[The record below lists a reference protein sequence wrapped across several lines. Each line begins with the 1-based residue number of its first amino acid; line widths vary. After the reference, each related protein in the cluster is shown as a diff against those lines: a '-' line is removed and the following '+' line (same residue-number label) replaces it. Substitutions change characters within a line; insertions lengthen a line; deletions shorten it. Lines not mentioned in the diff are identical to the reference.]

1 MVIIGLV
8 LVLIIPLTILYAK
21 YSSESSYSITSS
33 KADSIANQIITAAN
47 QVNVYGVETQVK
59 LTIDLPSGINS
70 ISFNGKEIIFKIKV
84 KTNEETEV
92 VKIADASFSPAE
104 YSPVTPGKKQVIIK
118 SLPSN
123 IIEVNIIGLKKSLE

>member
-33 KADSIANQIITAAN
+33 KVDSIANQIITSSN

-59 LTIDLPSGINS
+59 LTIDFPSGINS
-70 ISFNGKEIIFKIKV
+70 ISFNGKEIIFKIKF
-84 KTNEETEV
+84 KTNEETEI
-92 VKIADASFSPAE
+92 VKVADTSFSKAI

-123 IIEVNIIGLKKSLE
+123 LIEVNIIGLKKI